1 MLLSYVSEIIQ
12 FVIKLNMEVISFM
25 KKDNINFIFR
35 SLNKKKIIICFLI
48 EAFLDFIYY
57 FVPFAFTLFLTL
69 PFTIKKALTVIGI
82 FIISKSLRVIGNY
95 LLRKYS
101 DNYLYEYSNIQY
113 SEFYKKLS
121 KVPAETISKYQ
132 TGYFENMIEKIS
144 SLVKTIL
151 QAEYVSII
159 ITFVFLFYT
168 LYNQSLALFIIS
180 FITSALCIYLS
191 IKILKK
197 ANKQVETL
205 YDQEYEYASV
215 YNDFISNIRTV
226 KLLNNDKY
234 FLNKINQEG
243 AKCFKENKKYVK
255 FYSWEEVIRNILI
268 VIPFILG
275 LIKAVVDLSNGIDTL
290 GIITFYISIHVEMG
304 FVFEELSGNI
314 ISWYELKAIK
324 NKLKVIFKTLDDRN
338 LLKDFNKFELLNIR
352 IKYPKTNLEIKANKF
367 IVNKKDKVSITGQSG
382 QGKTSFINL
391 ILGNISSYEGTIL
404 IDGYDIKDQKLDI
417 GVVSQ
422 ETELFNMSIKN
433 NLCLDKKLSDQEVI
447 NYLKELELD
456 EILLFEDGIY
466 TIVGEKGLKL
476 STGQKRRI
484 NILRSFLMDKD
495 IYILDEPTSN
505 LDEHTEEIVV
515 KFILKYFNNK
525 TLIIATHNEK
535 INEICNKFYHFEN
548 HNLIELKK

>member
-1 MLLSYVSEIIQ
+1 
-12 FVIKLNMEVISFM
+12 M

-35 SLNKKKIIICFLI
+35 SLNKKKITICLLI

-69 PFTIKKALTVIGI
+69 PFTIEKAIIVIAI
-82 FIISKSLRVIGNY
+82 FIISKTLRVGGNY

-121 KVPAETISKYQ
+121 KVPTETISKYQ
-132 TGYFENMIEKIS
+132 TGYFENIIEKIS

-151 QAEYVSII
+151 QAEYVSIV

-168 LYNQSLALFIIS
+168 LYNQSIMLFIIS
-180 FITSALCIYLS
+180 FITSVLCIYLS
-191 IKILKK
+191 IRILKK

-205 YDQEYEYASV
+205 YEQEYEYSSV

-234 FLNKINQEG
+234 FLHKINQEG
-243 AKCFKENKKYVK
+243 RKCFNENKKYVK
-255 FYSWEEVIRNILI
+255 FYSFEEVIRNILI

-275 LIKAVVDLSNGIDTL
+275 LIKAAIDLSNGIDTL

-324 NKLKVIFKTLDDRN
+324 NKLKIIFKDLDEQN
-338 LLKDFNKFELLNIR
+338 LLNDFHKIKLSNII
-352 IKYPKTNLEIKANKF
+352 IKYPKTNLEIKADEF
-367 IVNKKDKVSITGQSG
+367 LVNKKDKISITGQSG
-382 QGKTSFINL
+382 QGKTSIINL
-391 ILGNISSYEGTIL
+391 ILGNISSYKGTIL
-404 IDGYDIKDQKLDI
+404 IDDCDIKDKKLDI

-422 ETELFNMSIKN
+422 EIELFNMSIKD
-433 NLCLDKKLSDQEVI
+433 NLCLDKKISDEEII

-456 EILLFEDGIY
+456 EILLFEDGIH

-484 NILRSFLMDKD
+484 NILRSYFMNKD

-505 LDEHTEEIVV
+505 LDKHTEEVV
-515 KFILKYFNNK
+515 VNFILKYFNDK

-535 INEICNKFYHFEN
+535 INKICNKFYTFDN
-548 HNLIELKK
+548 HNLINLKRW